1 MSELARCLSC
11 PHRLRYLNLDNN
23 EVYAVPQLK
32 LIGTSPLKG
41 STVVHTS
48 TQYASPAH
56 TTIKESDHGES
67 VTVPD
72 PRSPSSNSQTLGQTV
87 VSDTTKLPTVDPVQD
102 AVSTPDFALP
112 TSAPPNTAHHEP
124 ASGCLSEPRLQE
136 PQTDGE
142 PTPTVI
148 TVDQLSGSLGRVT
161 PTNSMAPFPK
171 LETLSLANN
180 LVRPTQSLALFPVLF
195 CW

>member
-1 MSELARCLSC
+1 MSDLERCLFC

-48 TQYASPAH
+48 TQHTSPTH
-56 TTIKESDHGES
+56 TTIKESDHDES

-72 PRSPSSNSQTLGQTV
+72 PRSSSSNSQALGL
-87 VSDTTKLPTVDPVQD
+87 SDTTKLPTVDPVQE
-102 AVSTPDFALP
+102 AVSTPDSTLP
-112 TSAPPNTAHHEP
+112 TSAPPNTAHQEP
-124 ASGCLSEPRLQE
+124 VSGRLSEPRLQE
-136 PQTDGE
+136 PQTYGE

-180 LVRPTQSLALFPVLF
+180 LVRPTQSLTLFSVLSLLLAV
-195 CW
+195 

>member
-1 MSELARCLSC
+1 M
-11 PHRLRYLNLDNN
+11 
-23 EVYAVPQLK
+23 YAVPQLK

-48 TQYASPAH
+48 TQHTSPTH
-56 TTIKESDHGES
+56 TTIKGNDHDES
-67 VTVPD
+67 VALPD
-72 PRSPSSNSQTLGQTV
+72 PQSSS
-87 VSDTTKLPTVDPVQD
+87 VDPVQE
-102 AVSTPDFALP
+102 AVSTPDSTLP
-112 TSAPPNTAHHEP
+112 TSAPPNTAHQEP
-124 ASGCLSEPRLQE
+124 VSGRLSEPRLQE
-136 PQTDGE
+136 PQTYGE

-180 LVRPTQSLALFPVLF
+180 LVRPTQSLALFSVLSLLLAV
-195 CW
+195 